1 MTWEGR
7 AAIVTGAGRGIGRAI
22 AQALGREGMWVGL
35 LGRRVPD
42 LETTAEE
49 VRGAGGRPVVLQADV
64 RDYASLERAFQAFWD
79 VTGRLDVLVNN
90 AGIGIFRPV
99 EEMTPEEF
107 DDVVRTN
114 LHGVFYCCK
123 LAIPLMKRTGGGY
136 IIQIGSLAGRNP
148 IAGGAAYCASKF
160 AVRGFSESLM
170 LEVRYDAIKVTT
182 IAPGSVDTHFGGH
195 SEGEAWKL
203 RPADVAQ
210 AVVDLLH
217 TAPHALTSYVE
228 LRPLK
233 PRR

>member
-22 AQALGREGMWVGL
+22 AQALARERMWVGL
-35 LGRRVPD
+35 LGRRVSD
-42 LETTAEE
+42 LEATARE
-49 VRGAGGRPVVLQADV
+49 VQAAGGRPVVLQADV
-64 RDYASLERAFQAFWD
+64 RDYASLERAFQDFWA
-79 VTGRLDVLVNN
+79 TAGRLDVLVNN

-107 DDVVRTN
+107 DDVIRTN

-123 LAIPLMKRTGGGY
+123 LAIPLMRRTGGGY
-136 IIQIGSLAGRNP
+136 IIQVGSLAGRNP

-160 AVRGFSESLM
+160 AVRGFAESLM
-170 LEVRYDAIKVTT
+170 LEVRYDDIKVTT
-182 IAPGSVDTHFGGH
+182 VAPGSVDTHFGGPAG
-195 SEGEAWKL
+195 GESWKL
-203 RPADVAQ
+203 RPEDVAQ

-228 LRPLK
+228 IRPLK
-233 PRR
+233 PRK

>member
-1 MTWEGR
+1 MSWEGR

-22 AQALGREGMWVGL
+22 ARALGRERMWVGL
-35 LGRRVPD
+35 LGRRVSD
-42 LETTAEE
+42 LEAVAEE
-49 VRGAGGRPVVLQADV
+49 VRKAGGRPVALQADV
-64 RDYASLERAFQAFWD
+64 RDYVSLERAFQAFWD

-107 DDVVRTN
+107 DDVIRTN

-123 LAIPLMKRTGGGY
+123 LAIPLMRRTGRGY
-136 IIQIGSLAGRNP
+136 IIQVGSLAGRNP

-170 LEVRYDAIKVTT
+170 LEVRYDDIKVTT

-195 SEGEAWKL
+195 AGGEAWKL
-203 RPADVAQ
+203 RPEDVAQ
-210 AVVDLLH
+210 VVVDLLH
-217 TAPHALTSYVE
+217 TAPHALASYVE

-233 PRR
+233 PRK